1 MKLLK
6 MILILTGVVYHVK
19 NNKKMFN
26 KLLAERAFEFDNIKY
41 LIDQNR
47 LIYKFKDEKRSKRL

>member
-6 MILILTGVVYHVK
+6 MILILTGLVYHL
-19 NNKKMFN
+19 KKKIFN
-26 KLLAERAFEFDNIKY
+26 KLLAERASEFDNIKD